1 MKKYAFLLFLPLVA
15 LAFVRPAHPAANRT
29 YVQFKG
35 TKQGLFKGA
44 AKGASGKE
52 DQGWFEVESFS
63 FGSANTANGG
73 SGGGG
78 GKETKQPSP
87 RQIVISK
94 NSDAS
99 SPLLHSAVLNNE
111 MLETVVIEL
120 AGRPAS
126 GQGEIVA
133 ERITLTNGQIVHYDV
148 ANGKESLIIRYD
160 QMTDKK

>member
-1 MKKYAFLLFLPLVA
+1 
-15 LAFVRPAHPAANRT
+15 
-29 YVQFKG
+29 
-35 TKQGLFKGA
+35 
-44 AKGASGKE
+44 
-52 DQGWFEVESFS
+52 
-63 FGSANTANGG
+63 
-73 SGGGG
+73 
-78 GKETKQPSP
+78 
-87 RQIVISK
+87 
-94 NSDAS
+94 
-99 SPLLHSAVLNNE
+99 